1 MKQAT
6 YQRIGCLTPIAAV
19 IVGAVLL
26 FALFGCKTR
35 TEYIPIENTHT
46 EYRDRIVEHTRV
58 DTINN
63 TEYVFCKG
71 DSVIIY
77 REKERVK
84 IVNKRDTITLITTD
98 TITKTR
104 QVEKQLSKWQRAKI
118 EVGGIAIGATALAI
132 VALIIYI
139 IIRIKK
145 KL

>member
-6 YQRIGCLTPIAAV
+6 YQRIGCLTPIAAI

-35 TEYIPIENTHT
+35 TEYVPIEQTRT
-46 EYRDRIVEHTRV
+46 EYRDRVVEHTRV

-98 TITKTR
+98 TITKT
-104 QVEKQLSKWQRAKI
+104 QQIEKQLSKWQKI
-118 EVGGIAIGATALAI
+118 KIDLGGMAFGVILIGL
-132 VALIIYI
+132 VFLIFKI
-139 IIRIKK
+139 IKK
-145 KL
+145 IRG

>member
-1 MKQAT
+1 MKQVT
-6 YQRIGCLTPIAAV
+6 YQRIGCLTPIAAI

-35 TEYIPIENTHT
+35 TEYVPIENTRT
-46 EYRDRIVEHTRV
+46 EYRDRVVEHTRV

-98 TITKTR
+98 TITKTH
-104 QVEKQLSKWQRAKI
+104 QVEKQLSKWQKI
-118 EVGGIAIGATALAI
+118 KIDLGGMAFGVILIGLGF
-132 VALIIYI
+132 LIFK
-139 IIRIKK
+139 IIRKIRG
-145 KL
+145 

>member
-35 TEYIPIENTHT
+35 TEYVPIEQTRT
-46 EYRDRIVEHTRV
+46 EYRDRVVEHTRV

-98 TITKTR
+98 TITKTQ
-104 QVEKQLSKWQRAKI
+104 QVEKQLSKWQKI
-118 EVGGIAIGATALAI
+118 KIDLGGMAFGVILIGL
-132 VALIIYI
+132 VFLIFKI
-139 IIRIKK
+139 IKK
-145 KL
+145 IRG

>member
-6 YQRIGCLTPIAAV
+6 YQRIGCLTPIAAI

-35 TEYIPIENTHT
+35 TEYVPIEQTRT
-46 EYRDRIVEHTRV
+46 EYRDRVVEHTRV

-98 TITKTR
+98 TITKTQ
-104 QVEKQLSKWQRAKI
+104 QVEKQLSKWQKI
-118 EVGGIAIGATALAI
+118 KIDLGGMAFGVILIGL
-132 VALIIYI
+132 VFLIFKI
-139 IIRIKK
+139 IKK
-145 KL
+145 IRG

>member
-1 MKQAT
+1 MKPAT
-6 YQRIGCLTPIAAV
+6 YQRIGCLTPIAA
-19 IVGAVLL
+19 IAVGAVLL

-35 TEYIPIENTHT
+35 TEYIPIENTRT
-46 EYRDRIVEHTRV
+46 EYRDRVVEHTRV

-98 TITKTR
+98 TITKTQ
-104 QVEKQLSKWQRAKI
+104 QVEKQLSKWQKI
-118 EVGGIAIGATALAI
+118 KIDLGGMAFGVILIGLGF
-132 VALIIYI
+132 LIFRI
-139 IIRIKK
+139 IKK
-145 KL
+145 IRG

>member
-1 MKQAT
+1 MMQAT
-6 YQRIGCLTPIAAV
+6 YQRIGCLTPIAAI

-35 TEYIPIENTHT
+35 TEYVPIEQTRT
-46 EYRDRIVEHTRV
+46 EYRDRVVEHTRV

-98 TITKTR
+98 TITKT
-104 QVEKQLSKWQRAKI
+104 QQIEKQLSKWQKI
-118 EVGGIAIGATALAI
+118 KIDLGGMAFGVILIGL
-132 VALIIYI
+132 VFLIFKI
-139 IIRIKK
+139 IKK
-145 KL
+145 IRG